1 MADMKEVY
9 NDLTI
14 INLYLV
20 LLIILKKIEINEHD
34 SKKYKAN

>member
-9 NDLTI
+9 NDLEI

-20 LLIILKKIEINEHD
+20 LFIILKKIEIIEHD